1 MNISRVFGLDVGHSA
16 VKAAFVKT
24 PPGGYGNG
32 LITNLIF
39 PSVVAPAITISDD
52 VEARRAEAETVEV
65 HGRKFFVGETA
76 LIQGGAQVSRGLSE
90 DWIDTPE
97 HSALILGAIKKA
109 RAMGCADFEMLVLG
123 LPSNLYARQ
132 REGLRNI
139 ASDLLPGVEVK
150 VIPQPMGAYQFDM
163 FNEHGQLHAGRKM
176 AAESW
181 GVVEI
186 GHFSTDFLL
195 MLNGRFVEKA
205 SGSCSGARVVAE
217 QLQRIVASQLGI
229 TATLEEC
236 EEALATR
243 CITIFGKTTDVSV
256 QVGIAVEQL
265 ITEVVDNAKRI
276 LEQHA
281 RRLNG
286 IIVAGGG
293 APLCREALADLWPHT
308 RMAAS
313 PRLAVSEGMR
323 RFGLGLLNAREMA
336 KKTAVVGAK

>member
-1 MNISRVFGLDVGHSA
+1 MSMSRVFGLDVGHSA
-16 VKAAFVKT
+16 VKAAFVKA
-24 PPGGYGNG
+24 PPGGGRG

-39 PSVVAPAITISDD
+39 PSVVAPAFAISDD
-52 VEARRAEAETVEV
+52 VEAKRAAAETVDV
-65 HGRKFFVGETA
+65 HGRKYFVGETA

-109 RAMGCADFEMLVLG
+109 QAQGCGTFQMLVLG

-132 REGLRNI
+132 RETLRRI
-139 ASDLLPGVEVK
+139 AGDLVPGVEVK
-150 VIPQPMGAYQFDM
+150 VVPQPMGAYQFDM
-163 FNEHGQLHAGRKM
+163 FNEAGQLNPGRKM
-176 AAESW
+176 ASESW
-181 GVVEI
+181 GVVEV

-205 SGSCSGARVVAE
+205 SGSCSGARVAAE
-217 QLQRIVASQLGI
+217 QLQRFVAEQMNI

-236 EEALATR
+236 EDALTTKQ
-243 CITIFGKTTDVSV
+243 ITIFGQTHNVSV
-256 QVGIAVEQL
+256 QVHEAVQYL
-265 ITEVVDNAKRI
+265 VTEVVDTAKRI

-293 APLCREALADLWPHT
+293 APLCYEALSQVWPHAKIAT
-308 RMAAS
+308 N

-323 RFGLGLLNAREMA
+323 RFGLGVMNARDQAQKMTSGVEQ
-336 KKTAVVGAK
+336 